1 MEANEILKQAKAV
14 LKGANEETDKA
25 LSVFFGEEKKR
36 KLAQEM
42 AKRSAQASE
51 ENKSQK

>member
-1 MEANEILKQAKAV
+1 MDTQESIKQAKAV
-14 LKGANEETDKA
+14 LKSASEETGKA
-25 LSVFFGEEKKR
+25 LDVFFGEEKKR

-51 ENKSQK
+51 E